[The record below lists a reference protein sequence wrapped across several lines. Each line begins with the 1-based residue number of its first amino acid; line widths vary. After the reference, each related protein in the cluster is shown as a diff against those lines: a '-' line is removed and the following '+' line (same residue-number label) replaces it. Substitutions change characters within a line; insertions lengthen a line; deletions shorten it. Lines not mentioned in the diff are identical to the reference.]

1 MKHIV
6 FISVLFAIL
15 FVSLYLYNRPMT
27 VYLPERFDGEIDMD
41 EINKQTTPMEID
53 KVNPIS
59 KRVKNELTEKIRA
72 LSGSQ
77 PIAEKATATEQSKEI
92 SKEKSTSNDIDY
104 SQYIHKSRL
113 EDIEKEI
120 KEKIE
125 KYYIP
130 KESLPDMSKYVLKTE
145 IPSCPKVPS
154 PDKYILKTQ
163 VPVCSPPVDLSKYM
177 LKTEIPPCVVP
188 GDDKTVFPV
197 DKMVSV
203 FRNPIEQGSSIWKSP
218 YA

>member
-1 MKHIV
+1 
-6 FISVLFAIL
+6 
-15 FVSLYLYNRPMT
+15 
-27 VYLPERFDGEIDMD
+27 
-41 EINKQTTPMEID
+41 MEIE

-72 LSGSQ
+72 LTAGQ
-77 PIAEKATATEQSKEI
+77 PIAKEQSTNI
-92 SKEKSTSNDIDY
+92 EKPNHTEKKIVKPDIDY

-130 KESLPDMSKYVLKTE
+130 KDSLPDMSKYVLKTE

-188 GDDKTVFPV
+188 GDEKTVFPL
-197 DKMVSV
+197 DKMISV
-203 FRNPIEQGSSIWKSP
+203 FRNPIEQGSSSWKSP

>member
-6 FISVLFAIL
+6 FISILFAIL
-15 FVSLYLYNRPMT
+15 FVSLYLYNRPIPFYR
-27 VYLPERFDGEIDMD
+27 VEQFEGDVDMD

-59 KRVKNELTEKIRA
+59 KRVRNELAEKIRS

-77 PIAEKATATEQSKEI
+77 TIADTPKEQSNKKVE
-92 SKEKSTSNDIDY
+92 TPVSNDIDY

-130 KESLPDMSKYVLKTE
+130 KDSVPDMSKYVLKTE
-145 IPSCPKVPS
+145 IPTCPQIDM
-154 PDKYILKTQ
+154 DKYIAKTKM
-163 VPVCSPPVDLSKYM
+163 PVCSPPVDLSKYM